1 MDKNKASKEGRIR
14 EQAYLIWLEEGRPE
28 GRENEHWEKA
38 EQIVNRTDELSKE
51 DESGMDPAVGPV
63 PGP

>member
-1 MDKNKASKEGRIR
+1 MDINKASKEGRIR

-28 GRENEHWEKA
+28 GRANEHWEKA

-51 DESGMDPAVGPV
+51 DESGQDPAVGPV

>member
-1 MDKNKASKEGRIR
+1 MHDNKTSKEERIR
-14 EQAYLIWLEEGRPE
+14 EQAYRIWLEEGRPE

-38 EQIVNRTDELSKE
+38 EKLVNRIDELSKE
-51 DESGMDPAVGPV
+51 DESGDDAAIGPV

>member
-28 GRENEHWEKA
+28 GRANEHWEKA

-51 DESGMDPAVGPV
+51 DESGQDPAVGPV